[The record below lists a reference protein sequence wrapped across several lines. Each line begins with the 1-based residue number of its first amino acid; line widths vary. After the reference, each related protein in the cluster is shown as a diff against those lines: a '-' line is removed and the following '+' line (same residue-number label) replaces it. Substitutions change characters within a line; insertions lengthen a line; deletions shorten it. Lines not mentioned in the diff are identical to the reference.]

1 MKKPIKFT
9 VETQTED
16 RETLSICH
24 INLPVI
30 ALQSS
35 DTARTM
41 FKLNRQ
47 LFDKINSNIK
57 LLSGRVYRME
67 ITNNKKNFNK
77 NGMLIENAYDS
88 EEVHICQLNFVDNNL
103 QKSQRYK
110 AQNNKYH
117 DHNPS
122 INIGTQNKTKIN
134 SGYLTEEEIEQM
146 EMVSEIQQID
156 LFSDIGIKTFLL
168 KDNLNSGKAFKD
180 VAYRIEILCDTDF
193 DNFVKLVADR
203 LKESITFL
211 EKYHSTSKFRSNY
224 NSKTMQF
231 TESFKNFVLE
241 SLAIENLDT
250 VDLSQKTIKN
260 SDFGKAG
267 IAFYNATR
275 LIDRKAQKSVYDKI
289 LKSLLPLRNNNPHK
303 ISSVLKSFENL
314 YSKIQSRYQILQNN
328 TKKDRRAIKLRS
340 KNNTRTILI
349 ESTAEKFLVE
359 NEKLGYNLF
368 SEKQKRLNGFTT
380 TGYKG
385 RINQERAKY
394 FPAIEISNDGDFLSS
409 KERTRFVNTSNENS
423 YITPANLVLGSKKI
437 STSRGMTNMDVQS
450 VKNFRLAKSARA
462 ATKNSANYPSPS
474 TNSSVKQNVLSS
486 FNFTITVPNPP
497 LLERS
502 VDQEIDP
509 LMDAKNYVGENSFFI
524 STNPRFIQDSVNGVL
539 GEDGLK
545 ITSIITNVLN
555 RSFLR
560 EDNALNSVREIQ
572 FSNKKS
578 KVRQL
583 VHDNP
588 DAIVDLPPHIKY
600 MCTSGFQP
608 LESID
613 PLKNSESREIIEET
627 QKNVFVVKA
636 LIGFKKDVDG
646 FFDLNMPIHEELS
659 KVIDES
665 RPLLAKAYSY
675 EVPELGIVKDKF
687 VATIYNNLLYI
698 KDRDA

>member
-16 RETLSICH
+16 TETLSICH

-368 SEKQKRLNGFTT
+368 SEKQKGMVKFTT
-380 TGYKG
+380 STYRNRIGAEQG
-385 RINQERAKY
+385 RYYPSVSVSDESKFLNRNER
-394 FPAIEISNDGDFLSS
+394 SSFL
-409 KERTRFVNTSNENS
+409 NTSNASS
-423 YITPANLVLGSKKI
+423 YVTPVNLVMPNKTI
-437 STSRGMTNMDVQS
+437 TCTRGMNNIPIEDVRS
-450 VKNFRLAKSARA
+450 FRIAKSAR
-462 ATKNSANYPSPS
+462 SEEYSR
-474 TNSSVKQNVLSS
+474 SS
-486 FNFTITVPNPP
+486 FIETGVDLVLNNNLNIAIGDPNPSILDRP
-497 LLERS
+497 
-502 VDQEIDP
+502 VDFEIDP
-509 LMDAKNYVGENSFFI
+509 MQDARNYIGANSFFI
-524 STNPRFIQDSVNGVL
+524 TDNPELVQTENQAVFNSDRQKVQTIISDIIPGRFLMRDGGISSIAELHFGNRKSTI
-539 GEDGLK
+539 
-545 ITSIITNVLN
+545 
-555 RSFLR
+555 
-560 EDNALNSVREIQ
+560 
-572 FSNKKS
+572 
-578 KVRQL
+578 RQL
-583 VHDNP
+583 VTKKQIDLGDIPPQIKGMVSPQFQNNP
-588 DAIVDLPPHIKY
+588 N
-600 MCTSGFQP
+600 
-608 LESID
+608 ID
-613 PLKNSESREIIEET
+613 PLKNRESRAIIDET
-627 QKNVFVVKA
+627 QKNIFLVRA
-636 LIGFKKDVDG
+636 HTGYETDEDG
-646 FFDLNMPIHEELS
+646 FPDLNKPIIEDMS
-659 KVIDES
+659 SVSTNGRPVI
-665 RPLLAKAYSY
+665 AKAYNY
-675 EVPELGIVKDKF
+675 EITELGILKDKF
-687 VATIYNNLLYI
+687 MPTIYNNLLYI
-698 KDRDA
+698 RD